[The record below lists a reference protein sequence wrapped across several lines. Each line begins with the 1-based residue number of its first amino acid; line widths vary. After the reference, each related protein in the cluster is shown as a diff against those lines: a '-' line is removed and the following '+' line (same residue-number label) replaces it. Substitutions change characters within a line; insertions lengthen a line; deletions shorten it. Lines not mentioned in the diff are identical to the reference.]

1 MTEALGRAETR
12 SLLER
17 HGVRPDRRLGQ
28 HFLAEPNVVD
38 RIVEVS
44 GVGPGSRVVEV
55 GAGAGTLTRALA
67 AAGASVVAYEVD
79 ERLRPVLAETL
90 SGLDV
95 GLRFADASK
104 ADPLVEGEGWV
115 MVANLPY
122 NVGIPL
128 VLDALRHAPGIER
141 FVVMLQ
147 REAVDRLAAQPG
159 SKSYGVPSVVV
170 GLHGRIEVAV
180 RVSPRSFI
188 PPPEVESS
196 VAVIERIEPRDESE
210 RAIQLAG
217 VAFGQRRKMLR
228 SALKGTLPDPVA
240 ALSAAGLDPTARA
253 EQVPV
258 EGWGS
263 LARAVNS
270 EQRVTNGE

>member
-1 MTEALGRAETR
+1 VSAALGRAETR
-12 SLLER
+12 ALLER
-17 HGVRPDRRLGQ
+17 HGVRPDRSLGQ

-67 AAGASVVAYEVD
+67 AAGASVVAYEID
-79 ERLRPVLAETL
+79 EHLRPVLEEALE
-90 SGLDV
+90 GWDV
-95 GLRFADASK
+95 DLRFADA
-104 ADPLVEGEGWV
+104 AGVDPIVEGDGWV

-122 NVGIPL
+122 NVGTPL

-147 REAVDRLAAQPG
+147 REAVDRLAAPPG
-159 SKSYGVPSVVV
+159 SRTYGVPSVVV
-170 GLHGRIEVAV
+170 GLHGRIDVAV

-196 VAVIERIEPRDESE
+196 VAVIERIDPPAGSE
-210 RAIQLAG
+210 RAIELAAA
-217 VAFGQRRKMLR
+217 AFGQRRKMLR
-228 SALKGTLPDPVA
+228 SALRGILPHPEA
-240 ALSAAGLDPTARA
+240 ALAAAGLDPTERA
-253 EQVPV
+253 ERIAPS
-258 EGWGS
+258 GWVA
-263 LARAVNS
+263 LAEAAP
-270 EQRVTNGE
+270 